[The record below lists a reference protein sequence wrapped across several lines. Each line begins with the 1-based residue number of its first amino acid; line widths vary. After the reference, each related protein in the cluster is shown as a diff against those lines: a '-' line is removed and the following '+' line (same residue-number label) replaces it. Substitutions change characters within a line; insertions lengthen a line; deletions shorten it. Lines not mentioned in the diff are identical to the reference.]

1 MTIADVY
8 DILDLAFEHELVFE
22 DLNGVWRAA
31 YDGEPLT
38 TKMRCFLED
47 LGDRSTDQLLME
59 EIGQVLDGND
69 EEVDIG
75 GEDD

>member
-1 MTIADVY
+1 MMIADVY

-22 DLNGVWRAA
+22 DLNGMWLAA
-31 YDGEPLT
+31 YDGAPLT

-47 LGDRSTDQLLME
+47 LGDRSTDQLLLE

-69 EEVDIG
+69 EADAG